1 MPGSTDEAP
10 EVPMTAPPEPKND
23 ATSARR
29 EQLARRAEELGV
41 EPAIVDR
48 VVLQASED
56 QLALLEALA
65 ARVKPSS
72 AAAEQQESMPL
83 DEYREVLERLGEEY
97 VGTLTGVGLSSV
109 ADVRPE
115 QLRDGVE
122 VLAELA
128 RMMRAIP
135 PARRRAMWPAMH
147 GEMKSALP
155 HYQNPKRAIIET
167 GVAGALDA
175 EDHVVMTELRR
186 EVVPSLDLTILRM
199 AGETDPERALHGLIR
214 AARSAPRTILVTKTV
229 AQLLEESEQQLQQAL
244 QLQPLAGAAAGPPGA
259 AVPGAPPKPKRWTGW
274 GKLFTGIASAG
285 ANIAGG
291 IALGAGGGPLAVGVT
306 IGGVLA
312 SCASGIGAISEGV
325 GALRGE

>member
-1 MPGSTDEAP
+1 MTAGPPPSPNDANSGRREELAKKLERIDVNP
-10 EVPMTAPPEPKND
+10 EV
-23 ATSARR
+23 
-29 EQLARRAEELGV
+29 
-41 EPAIVDR
+41 VDR

-65 ARVKPSS
+65 ARVKPST
-72 AAAEQQESMPL
+72 ADAQPQGSMSL
-83 DEYREVLERLGEEY
+83 DDYREVLERLGDEY

-128 RMMRAIP
+128 QMMRAIP

-155 HYQNPKRAIIET
+155 HYQNLKRAIIET
-167 GVAGALDA
+167 GVAAALDA

-186 EVVPSLDLTILRM
+186 EVVPALDLTILRM
-199 AGETDPERALHGLIR
+199 AGETDPERALQGLIR
-214 AARSAPRTILVTKTV
+214 AARSAPRTILATKTV

-244 QLQPLAGAAAGPPGA
+244 QPQPMAGAAAVPPGA
-259 AVPGAPPKPKRWTGW
+259 ALPGAPPKPKRWTGW

-312 SCASGIGAISEGV
+312 SCASGMGAIAEGV

>member
-1 MPGSTDEAP
+1 MSATAGPPPSPNDANSGRREELAKKLERLDVNP
-10 EVPMTAPPEPKND
+10 EV
-23 ATSARR
+23 
-29 EQLARRAEELGV
+29 
-41 EPAIVDR
+41 VDR

-56 QLALLEALA
+56 QLALLETLA
-65 ARVKPSS
+65 ARVKPFIVN
-72 AAAEQQESMPL
+72 AQPRESMSL
-83 DEYREVLERLGEEY
+83 DEYREVLEQLGDEY
-97 VGTLTGVGLSSV
+97 IGTLTGAGLSSV

-128 RMMRAIP
+128 RMLRAIP

-155 HYQNPKRAIIET
+155 HYQNLKRAIIET
-167 GVAGALDA
+167 GVAAALDA

-186 EVVPSLDLTILRM
+186 EVVPALDLTILRM
-199 AGETDPERALHGLIR
+199 AGEADPERALLGLIR
-214 AARSAPRTILVTKTV
+214 AARSAPRTILAAKTV
-229 AQLLEESEQQLQQAL
+229 EQLLEESERQLQQAL
-244 QLQPLAGAAAGPPGA
+244 QPQPPAGA

-312 SCASGIGAISEGV
+312 SCASGIGAIAEGV